1 MNEIVRFNELQL
13 YKKLEIIDKTQAQ
26 HPVLDFLEEFG
37 REDIHY
43 GPAISSMRIFR
54 LMMED
59 IFPVLRINDFSMKS
73 GNTVYAYCDRIC
85 EYYHNDLNGNGFI
98 HPMRGK
104 DRFPNSLIPLWLFYY
119 FDYKNYGAVK
129 NLKPTVRGL
138 LTNLGVIQSSIKNAY
153 YNSPPGPGMSKKEK
167 EIENMYIEEF
177 GDVDVFRGRGDTM
190 LPQTEAKLL
199 IKATNHAGFHYNN
212 GSIQ

>member
-1 MNEIVRFNELQL
+1 MVLSGLLTTIIPLLTKGAESFISSKKEKAEREFELE
-13 YKKLEIIDKTQAQ
+13 KIKLENSIMANK
-26 HPVLDFLEEFG
+26 
-37 REDIHY
+37 DI
-43 GPAISSMRIFR
+43 AIANAEVRKIEAEVSKAEAETEKERI
-54 LMMED
+54 
-59 IFPVLRINDFSMKS
+59 K
-73 GNTVYAYCDRIC
+73 A
-85 EYYHNDLNGNGFI
+85 NGFV
-98 HPMRGK
+98 HPMRGD
-104 DRFPNSLIPLWLFYY
+104 DRFPDSLIPLWLFYY

-199 IKATNHAGFHYNN
+199 IKATNRAGFHYNN